1 MFDFTEALTTVFNG
15 QSVSEK
21 EFEGF
26 NPVEIKILKECEE
39 TVRKRSLTESALF
52 ENGRMECLSD
62 VCGTNIKKIANDLED
77 ISRLES
83 DELKLNIEHVNVKTM
98 IFECMEK
105 LHKLAE
111 EKALTL
117 TVHLDSQPLKIY
129 GDSERL
135 KQALSHVLCN
145 AVNFVTKGGAIEV
158 LAKGLPQEIMISVV
172 DNGIGISPNRQKKIF
187 QRFRDA
193 EEHPEI
199 EGHGLGIGLN
209 LVEHLI
215 KLHSGKVWV
224 ESREKQGSRFSFC
237 IPRQMLC
244 NYLKPKKIKPLFS

>member
-1 MFDFTEALTTVFNG
+1 MEFAKAVSIVFEG
-15 QSVSEK
+15 QSVS
-21 EFEGF
+21 GR
-26 NPVEIKILKECEE
+26 EIEALNSVKMKILKECED
-39 TVRKRSLTESALF
+39 TVRKRSLTGSSF
-52 ENGRMECLSD
+52 ISSDRVECKSD
-62 VCGTNIKKIANDLED
+62 TCGTSLEKIASDLED

-83 DELKLNIEHVNVKTM
+83 DELKLNIEQVNVKTL

-105 LHKLAE
+105 LHELAE
-111 EKALTL
+111 EKELTL
-117 TVHLDSQPLKIY
+117 TVHLDSQQLKVY
-129 GDSERL
+129 GDFERL
-135 KQALSHVLCN
+135 QQALSHILCN
-145 AVNFVTKGGAIEV
+145 AVNFVPKGGAIEV
-158 LAKGLPQEIMISVV
+158 LVKGLPQEVMISVV
-172 DNGIGISPNRQKKIF
+172 DNGIGISPSRQKKIF

-224 ESREKQGSRFSFC
+224 ESQEKQGSRFSFC